1 MKIVSNKPTITRKE
15 LEGVLD
21 CLIHAE
27 INTGGS
33 VKSFESA
40 ISDIIG
46 LKYPLAVNSITS
58 AYILIFKSLEI
69 GADDELIIP
78 SIMNQAPL
86 SALHITG
93 GKPVIIDSENNSIY
107 PSIEQIKN
115 AITEKT
121 KTIVLCDIFGYHF
134 DTTALADINIPVIID
149 VSHTIGT
156 EYNGSYAG
164 SQGTFAVA
172 SFAPS
177 MIITTGNGGIVLTNN
192 SRYFSSMREL
202 RGYKEDSINYD
213 FTLTDIQAAMGIS
226 QLIKL
231 KDFLKRRRE
240 IAKKYHESIRIT
252 PHKTLFP
259 YSEDAAYQ
267 TFPVLFDAPID
278 RVEKYWK
285 KNGIEIVKAIPA
297 PLHSISGLKGFDFPN
312 SERISKKLFSIPLYP
327 TLTKMEIEKISKTLA
342 SFI

>member
-21 CLIHAE
+21 CLIHDE

-33 VKSFESA
+33 VKTFESA
-40 ISDIIG
+40 LTDITG
-46 LKYPLAVNSITS
+46 FKYPLAVNSLTS

-69 GADDELIIP
+69 GADDEIIIP
-78 SIMNQAPL
+78 SLMNQASL

-93 GKPVIIDSENNSIY
+93 GKPVIIDSDSNSIY
-107 PSIEQIKN
+107 PSAEQIKN
-115 AITEKT
+115 AVTEKT
-121 KTIVLCDIFGYHF
+121 RAVLVCDTFGYHF
-134 DTTALADINIPVIID
+134 DKTVLAEINVPVIVDI
-149 VSHTIGT
+149 SHSIGT
-156 EYNGSYAG
+156 EYIESHAGSY
-164 SQGTFAVA
+164 GTFAVA

-177 MIITTGNGGIVLTNN
+177 MMITTGNGGIVLTSN

-202 RGYKEDSINYD
+202 RGYKEDSVNYD

-226 QLIKL
+226 QLMKL
-231 KDFLKRRRE
+231 KDLLKRRRE
-240 IAKKYHESIRIT
+240 IAKKYHESIRLT
-252 PHKTLFP
+252 SHKTLYPF
-259 YSEDAAYQ
+259 SEDAAYQ
-267 TFPVLFDAPID
+267 TFPVLFDAPGD

-285 KNGIEIVKAIPA
+285 KSGIEIVKAVPA

-312 SERISKKLFSIPLYP
+312 SDRISKKLYSIPLYP

>member
-21 CLIHAE
+21 CLIHDE
-27 INTGGS
+27 INAGGS
-33 VKSFESA
+33 VKTFESA
-40 ISDIIG
+40 IADIIG
-46 LKYPLAVNSITS
+46 LKYPLAVNSLTS
-58 AYILIFKSLEI
+58 AYILIFQSLEI
-69 GADDELIIP
+69 GADDEIVIP
-78 SIMNQAPL
+78 SLTNQAPL

-93 GKPVIIDSENNSIY
+93 GKPVIIDSDSNSIY
-107 PSIEQIKN
+107 PSVEQIKN
-115 AITEKT
+115 AVTEKT
-121 KTIVLCDIFGYHF
+121 KAVILSDTFGYHF
-134 DTTALADINIPVIID
+134 DKTILEDINVPVIID

-156 EYNGSYAG
+156 ENNGSHAG
-164 SQGTFAVA
+164 SYGTFAVA

-192 SRYFSSMREL
+192 SRYFSSMREM
-202 RGYKEDSINYD
+202 RGYKEDSVNYD

-240 IAKKYHESIRIT
+240 IAKKYHESIRLT
-252 PHKTLFP
+252 SHKTLYP
-259 YSEDAAYQ
+259 HSEDAAYQ
-267 TFPVLFDAPID
+267 TFPVLFDAPQD

-285 KNGIEIVKAIPA
+285 KSGIEIVKAIPA

-312 SERISKKLFSIPLYP
+312 SDRISKKLYSIPLYP
-327 TLTKMEIEKISKTLA
+327 TLTKMEIDKISKTLA